1 MLCTN
6 LFQDAVGAAAMAHVG
21 VQVSQGSSQ

>member
-6 LFQDAVGAAAMAHVG
+6 LFQDAVETAAKAHVV
-21 VQVSQGSSQ
+21 VQVSQGFSQ